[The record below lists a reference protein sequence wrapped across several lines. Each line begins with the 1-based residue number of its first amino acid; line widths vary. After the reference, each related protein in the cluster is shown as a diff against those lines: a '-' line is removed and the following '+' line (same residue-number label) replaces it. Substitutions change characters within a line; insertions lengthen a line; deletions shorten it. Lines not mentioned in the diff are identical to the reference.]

1 MYVIDIFDDPN
12 PDPTAAGSAVSQSEL
27 DFAATRDL
35 RDLRDSANWA
45 TSQLYAKRVLLA
57 SK

>member
-1 MYVIDIFDDPN
+1 MVSLMT
-12 PDPTAAGSAVSQSEL
+12 PTLTLRLWSAVSQSERVL
-27 DFAATRDL
+27 AATRDL

-57 SK
+57 LKWY